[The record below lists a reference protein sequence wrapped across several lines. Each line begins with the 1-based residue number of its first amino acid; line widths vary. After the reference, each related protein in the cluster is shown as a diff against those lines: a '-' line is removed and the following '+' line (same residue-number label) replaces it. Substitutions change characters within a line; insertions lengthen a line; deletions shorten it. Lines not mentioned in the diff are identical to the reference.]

1 MKSWIVVPAAVLLAG
16 CALHRRSAGPE
27 PARGPA
33 ADSLLR
39 FDQSRGERVASQGPR
54 GAITDLLDRDV
65 VYLRAGVPAV
75 YGRDAVTDLLS
86 ALPPSFPL
94 GIAWEPLG
102 GAVSYDL
109 LAGYT
114 FGVTAR
120 PVAASSIHF
129 ERYIAVWR
137 RARGA

>member
-1 MKSWIVVPAAVLLAG
+1 MRSGLVVPATVLFAG
-16 CALHRRSAGPE
+16 CVLHRGAAVPE

-39 FDQSRGERVASQGPR
+39 FDESRGERVATHGPYD
-54 GAITDLLDRDV
+54 AVADLLHADV

-75 YGRDAVTDLLS
+75 YGRDAVRDLL
-86 ALPPSFPL
+86 AAPAPAVPP

-114 FGVTAR
+114 F
-120 PVAASSIHF
+120 
-129 ERYIAVWR
+129 
-137 RARGA
+137 